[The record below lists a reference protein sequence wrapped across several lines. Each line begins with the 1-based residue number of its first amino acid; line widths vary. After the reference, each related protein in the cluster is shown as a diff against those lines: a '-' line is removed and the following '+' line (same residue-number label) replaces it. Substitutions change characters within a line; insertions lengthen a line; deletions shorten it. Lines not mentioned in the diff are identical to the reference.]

1 MNILSLFFLVFFGGM
16 TSHTAPVQSPAPIVS
31 EVPAVQSDDPVASVD
46 TISSEKLAKC
56 LTAAGAKMYGAY
68 WCPHCADQKKLFGD
82 SFKFVSYVECAPKG
96 ENANPEA
103 CKKAGIEG
111 YPTWIFSDGKKVT
124 GTQKLA
130 KLSELSNCQ

>member
-16 TSHTAPVQSPAPIVS
+16 SSHTTTAPAPIVN
-31 EVPAVQSDDPVASVD
+31 EIPAIQAAE
-46 TISSEKLAKC
+46 TLSSADAVSAEKLAKC
-56 LTAAGAKMYGAY
+56 LTTAGAKMYGAY

-82 SFKFVSYVECAPKG
+82 SFKYVSYVECDAKG

-111 YPTWIFSDGKKVT
+111 YPTWIFSDGTKVT